1 MQPLGGFE
9 NLLFRSDNGRVVR
22 LTHTSRRSIGQV
34 EAEVAFMR
42 HLAEHQVRVV
52 TPIPST
58 AGNLVE
64 SFELTDGSPI
74 VAYAMNEASGAITYP
89 QDWSDAHLVAM
100 GELLARSHLAASSF
114 DPTGERRPAWT
125 DPTFDPGMDVLSDEE
140 VRKVWRELIADAAS
154 HPAGGADLL
163 IHQDAHFGNVHL
175 EDLDRIT
182 LFDFDDC
189 GYGTAVHD
197 IAMVF
202 FYWLI
207 VGWDDEAAAARRFF
221 DRLLHGYRR
230 HIELDADWPDGI
242 DRMLKVRE
250 AAIYAIISTSAVET
264 SAFENGWMTG
274 RRQRVLQRVPLL
286 DSPLA
291 DIL

>member
-1 MQPLGGFE
+1 
-9 NLLFRSDNGRVVR
+9 DNGRVVR

-52 TPIPST
+52 APIPST

-64 SFELTDGSPI
+64 SFELTDGSPT
-74 VAYAMNEASGAITYP
+74 VTYAMSDAPGAITHP
-89 QDWSDAHLVAM
+89 RDWSDAHLVAM
-100 GELLARSHLAASSF
+100 GELLAQSHLAASCF
-114 DPTGERRPAWT
+114 DPPGERRPAWT
-125 DPTFDPGMDVLSDEE
+125 DPTFDPGMAMLADEE
-140 VRKVWRELIADAAS
+140 VRNVWRELIADAAS
-154 HPAGGADLL
+154 HPAGGTDLL

-175 EDLDRIT
+175 EDPDRIT

-202 FYWLI
+202 FYWLM

-230 HIELDADWPDGI
+230 HIELDDDWPGGI

-250 AAIYAIISTSAVET
+250 AGIYAIISANAIEVSG
-264 SAFENGWMTG
+264 FEQHWMEG
-274 RRQRVLQRVPLL
+274 RRQQLLDRVPLL
-286 DSPLA
+286 GAPLS
-291 DIL
+291 DVL